1 MRNKTKGEIIR
12 ETRKAEGF
20 TQSELARL
28 CGVDTSLISAV
39 ELGKRNPT
47 LSFLDKISSVLEFED
62 DSISLYFS
70 KETELGT
77 ILKLLRKK
85 EKISQKS
92 ICDYV
97 GLSMRMLNKIE
108 NNERLISEVKLR
120 KFVEKLNVQNN
131 KYIMNTINAAYEKEK
146 QKFLSFYNG
155 DIIKVQ
161 SIVLDLSYSEIAETL
176 GISKDRLYSFK
187 HGESKLL
194 LIKISAQLTELL
206 KFDINYLWVYLNR
219 CNN

>member
-1 MRNKTKGEIIR
+1 MKEKTKGEIIR
-12 ETRKAEGF
+12 EARKRAGF

-47 LSFLDKISSVLEFED
+47 LSFLDKISPVLELED

-85 EKISQKS
+85 ERISQKS

-97 GLSMRMLNKIE
+97 GLSIRMLIKIE

-120 KFVEKLNVQNN
+120 KFAEKLNVQNN
-131 KYIMNTINAAYEKEK
+131 KYIMNTISAAYEKEK
-146 QKFLSFYNG
+146 QKFLSLYNG

-161 SIVLDLSYSEIAETL
+161 SIVLDLSYSEIAEKL

-187 HGESKLL
+187 YGGSKLL
-194 LIKISAQLTELL
+194 LIRISSQLTELL

-219 CNN
+219 WND